1 VTRLSEHLDEQSAS
15 ARRNGREFALWQNRG
30 FSHRTGSP
38 DHVRHCVGNATVCC
52 FLHSGAL
59 SRIGSF
65 GLIRIIWPRSVN
77 RHPQFED
84 IA

>member
-1 VTRLSEHLDEQSAS
+1 MTRLSEHLDEQSAS
-15 ARRNGREFALWQNRG
+15 ARRGGREIPLWKNTG

-59 SRIGSF
+59 IRIGSF
-65 GLIRIIWPRSVN
+65 GLIRIIWPHSLK
-77 RHPQFED
+77 RHPHSEEQ
-84 IA
+84 A